1 MECRLSES
9 HHYLLSEIEQLNR
22 ARDATIHVAI
32 VSMDVDENM
41 AEVCRELCRVSRES
55 RYINVKGGPDDLDD
69 ALADIA
75 SLVIGGGKT
84 TYIIPDGITVEA
96 LN

>member
-1 MECRLSES
+1 
-9 HHYLLSEIEQLNR
+9 LLSEIEQLNR

-32 VSMDVDENM
+32 VSLDAEDNM
-41 AEVCRELCRVSRES
+41 AEICSELCRVSRKS
-55 RYINVKGGPDDLDD
+55 KYIDVKGGSHDLDD

-84 TYIIPDGITVEA
+84 TNNIPDGITVEA

>member
-1 MECRLSES
+1 M
-9 HHYLLSEIEQLNR
+9 N
-22 ARDATIHVAI
+22 AD
-32 VSMDVDENM
+32 DNM
-41 AEVCRELCRVSRES
+41 AEICSELCRVSRES
-55 RYINVKGGPDDLDD
+55 KCINVKDGPDDLDD

-84 TYIIPDGITVEA
+84 TFPDGITVEA

>member
-1 MECRLSES
+1 M
-9 HHYLLSEIEQLNR
+9 
-22 ARDATIHVAI
+22 DAN
-32 VSMDVDENM
+32 DNM
-41 AEVCRELCRVSRES
+41 AEICSELCRVSRKS
-55 RYINVKGGPDDLDD
+55 RCINVEGGPDDLDD

-75 SLVIGGGKT
+75 TLVIGGGKT